1 VYHFVSSTLVETP
14 LTPQMRAHPPAG
26 FRNRHLLAL
35 DVLLLPLG
43 SLFAFGV
50 RFEGWSWPAGY
61 AATAF
66 WFIIL
71 ATPIKIGVA
80 MWSGLYRRVWR
91 HASVHEAEQLLLAG
105 AESGTICFLVGALF
119 IPMAGLAEHRVPL
132 SLLVLDALVAGTIFS
147 LPRMAVRLLAARRR
161 SGRIEGSRRALIAGA
176 GAAGAMIVR
185 ELRGNP
191 ELGLYPVGFVDDD
204 RSKRGNRV
212 ANLPVYG
219 ALENLPEIVKKHQ
232 IDEVIIAM
240 PRAPGSVIRE
250 VLDAAAAARV
260 NTRTVP
266 GMFDIISGRVAIR
279 ALRQVE
285 IQDLLRRDPVT
296 TSLEAVRTIVGD
308 GTILV
313 TGAGGSIGS
322 ELCRQ
327 LVALGPKRIVLA
339 GHGEN
344 SIFDIL
350 NELRES
356 APDVEFVPVIVDVR
370 DRERLGLVFRQWA
383 PIAVF
388 HAAAH
393 KHVPMMERNVAEA
406 ITNNILGTRNAAEL
420 AAEHGVERFVLISTD
435 KAVHPTN
442 VMGASKRAA
451 EMVVQLAAREYGR
464 NFVSVRFGN
473 VLGSRGSV
481 VPTFLKQIAAG
492 GPVTVTHPEM
502 RRYFMTIPESVQL
515 VLQASALGRG
525 GEVFVLDMG
534 EPIKIADLA
543 ADLIRLSGKEVGTDI
558 EIRFTGSRPGEK
570 LYEELFFSAE
580 QASPTEHEKVLRATN
595 ARLERDIAPLIC
607 NIIAAAQEGSS
618 DQELRTMLMEL
629 VPDFDP
635 TLAASQP
642 APIPPSPTETRLP

>member
-1 VYHFVSSTLVETP
+1 
-14 LTPQMRAHPPAG
+14 M
-26 FRNRHLLAL
+26 
-35 DVLLLPLG
+35 LPLAT
-43 SLFAFGV
+43 LAAFTI
-50 RFEGWSWPAGY
+50 RFEGLTWPPGY
-61 AATAF
+61 ALVAA
-66 WFIIL
+66 WFVVL
-71 ATPIKIGVA
+71 SLPIKMGVA
-80 MWSGLYRRVWR
+80 LGSGLYRRVWR
-91 HASVHEAEQLLLAG
+91 HASVHEVEQILA
-105 AESGTICFLVGALF
+105 AAAVSGVLCFLVGAF
-119 IPMAGLAEHRVPL
+119 VISGAGPRAASGPTLAAR
-132 SLLVLDALVAGTIFS
+132 ARRFFAAAIFT
-147 LPRMAVRLLAARRR
+147 LPRMAVRLIAARRR
-161 SGRIEGSRRALIAGA
+161 SGRQKDAQRALIAGA

-191 ELGLYPVGFVDDD
+191 ELGLDPVGFVDDD
-204 RSKRGNRV
+204 RSKQGNRV
-212 ANLPVYG
+212 FNLPVLG
-219 ALENLPEIVKKHQ
+219 SLGDLTTIVKSHK

-240 PRAPGSVIRE
+240 PRAPGTVIRE
-250 VLDAAAAARV
+250 VLDAAAAAKV
-260 NTRTVP
+260 KTRTVP

-279 ALRQVE
+279 ALRKVE
-285 IQDLLRRDPVT
+285 IQDLLRREPVT
-296 TSLEAVRTIVGD
+296 TSLEGVRTIVAGH
-308 GTILV
+308 TVLV

-327 LVALGPKRIVLA
+327 LVDLGPERVILA

-350 NELRES
+350 NELRAS
-356 APDVEFVPVIVDVR
+356 APDIEFVPVIVDVR
-370 DRERLGLVFRQWA
+370 DRELLSQAFRQWT

-406 ITNNILGTRNAAEL
+406 ITNNILGTRNVVEL
-420 AAEHGVERFVLISTD
+420 AAEFQVERLVLISTD

-442 VMGASKRAA
+442 IMGATKRVA
-451 EMVVQLAAREYGR
+451 EMVVQRAASEHGR

-481 VPTFLKQIAAG
+481 VPTFLRQIGNG

-515 VLQASALGRG
+515 VLQAGSLGKG

-558 EIRFTGSRPGEK
+558 EIRFSGSRPGEK

-580 QASPTEHEKVLRATN
+580 NATPTEHEKVLCATN
-595 ARLERDIAPLIC
+595 ATLPAGTSERVSR
-607 NIIAAAQEGSS
+607 IIIAAQEGRPEV
-618 DQELRTMLMEL
+618 ELRRLLMEL

-642 APIPPSPTETRLP
+642 VSAPSLPTETRRP

>member
-1 VYHFVSSTLVETP
+1 VETP
-14 LTPQMRAHPPAG
+14 LTPQLRTHPPAG
-26 FRNRHLLAL
+26 LRNRHLLAL
-35 DVLLLPLG
+35 DAVLLPLAT
-43 SLFAFGV
+43 LAAFTI
-50 RFEGWSWPAGY
+50 RFEGLTWPPGY
-61 AATAF
+61 ALVAA
-66 WFIIL
+66 WFVAL
-71 ATPIKIGVA
+71 SLPIKMGVA
-80 MWSGLYRRVWR
+80 LGAGLYQRVWR
-91 HASVHEAEQLLLAG
+91 HASVHEVEQILAASAISG
-105 AESGTICFLVGALF
+105 AVCFLVGAYL
-119 IPMAGLAEHRVPL
+119 ISGIGLAPLRVPL
-132 SLLVLDALVAGTIFS
+132 SLLVLDALFTGAVFAF
-147 LPRMAVRLLAARRR
+147 PRMAVRLLATRKRAGRRKDAQ
-161 SGRIEGSRRALIAGA
+161 RALIAGA
-176 GAAGAMIVR
+176 GAAGAMIAR

-191 ELGLYPVGFVDDD
+191 ELGLDPVGFVDDD
-204 RSKRGNRV
+204 RSKQGNRV
-212 ANLPVYG
+212 FNLPVLG
-219 ALENLPEIVKKHQ
+219 SLADLPAIVDSHR

-240 PRAPGSVIRE
+240 PRAPGTVIRE
-250 VLDAAAAARV
+250 VLDAAAAAKV
-260 NTRTVP
+260 KTRTVP

-279 ALRQVE
+279 ALRKVE
-285 IQDLLRRDPVT
+285 IQDLLRREPVT
-296 TSLEAVRTIVGD
+296 TSLEAVRAIVAGH
-308 GTILV
+308 TVLV

-327 LVALGPKRIVLA
+327 LVDLGPRRVILA

-350 NELRES
+350 NELRAS
-356 APDVEFVPVIVDVR
+356 APDVEFVPVIVDIR
-370 DRERLGLVFRQWA
+370 DRERLAGVFRRWA

-393 KHVPMMERNVAEA
+393 KHVPMMEVNVAEA
-406 ITNNILGTRNAAEL
+406 ITNNILGTRNVAEMAAEY
-420 AAEHGVERFVLISTD
+420 GVECLVLISTD

-442 VMGASKRAA
+442 VMGATKRVA
-451 EMVVQLAAREYGR
+451 EMVVQMAARDFKQ

-515 VLQASALGRG
+515 VLQAGALGKG

-558 EIRFTGSRPGEK
+558 EIRFSGSRPGEK

-580 QASPTEHEKVLRATN
+580 HSARTEHEKVLCATN
-595 ARLERDIAPLIC
+595 ARLPEGIAALVSG
-607 NIIAAAQEGSS
+607 IIAAAQEERP
-618 DQELRTMLMEL
+618 DAELRRLLMEL

-635 TLAASQP
+635 SLAASQP
-642 APIPPSPTETRLP
+642 TSAPPVPGQIRSS

>member
-1 VYHFVSSTLVETP
+1 MFPLATL
-14 LTPQMRAHPPAG
+14 LG
-26 FRNRHLLAL
+26 FTI
-35 DVLLLPLG
+35 
-43 SLFAFGV
+43 
-50 RFEGWSWPAGY
+50 RFEGLGWTAAYG
-61 AATAF
+61 ATAL
-66 WFIIL
+66 WFIL
-71 ATPIKIGVA
+71 FSVPVKLSIGVA
-80 MWSGLYRRVWR
+80 AGLYRRVWR
-91 HASVHEAEQLLLAG
+91 HASVHELEQLLLASTISG
-105 AESGTICFLVGALF
+105 AACFLIG
-119 IPMAGLAEHRVPL
+119 AGLIPDLGLATLRVPL
-132 SLLVLDALVAGTIFS
+132 SLLLLDAFLTAAIFT
-147 LPRMAVRLLAARRR
+147 LPRMAVRLVATRQRFGQKQDAVRV
-161 SGRIEGSRRALIAGA
+161 LIAGA
-176 GAAGAMIVR
+176 GAGGGMIVR
-185 ELRGNP
+185 ELQGNP
-191 ELGLYPVGFVDDD
+191 ELGLNPVGFVDDD

-212 ANLPVYG
+212 FNLPVFG
-219 ALENLPEIVKKHQ
+219 ALADLPKVVTEHDIG
-232 IDEVIIAM
+232 EVIIAM

-250 VLDAAAAARV
+250 VLDAAAKAGV

-279 ALRQVE
+279 ALRRVE
-285 IQDLLRRDPVT
+285 IQDLLRREPVS
-296 TSLEAVRTIVGD
+296 TSLDDVRGIIADKTV
-308 GTILV
+308 LV

-327 LVALGPKRIVLA
+327 LVTLRPTRIVLA

-350 NELRES
+350 NELRGHQS
-356 APDVEFVPVIVDVR
+356 DVEFVPVIVDVR
-370 DRERLGLVFRQWA
+370 DRERLDRVYREWA
-383 PIAVF
+383 PVAVF

-393 KHVPMMERNVAEA
+393 KHVPMMERNIAEA
-406 ITNNILGTRNAAEL
+406 ITNNVLGTRNVVDL
-420 AAEHGVERFVLISTD
+420 AAEHDVQRLVLISTD

-442 VMGASKRAA
+442 VMGASKRVA
-451 EMVVQLAAREYGR
+451 EMVVQMAARVQRR

-515 VLQASALGRG
+515 VLQAGSLGKG

-570 LYEELFFSAE
+570 LFEELFFSGELA
-580 QASPTEHEKVLRATN
+580 APTEHEKVLRATN
-595 ARLERDIAPLIC
+595 ARLAEGVGPLIDAL
-607 NIIAAAQEGSS
+607 IAAAQHGRP
-618 DQELRTMLMEL
+618 DELLRGLLQEL

-635 TLAASQP
+635 SLAASHP
-642 APIPPSPTETRLP
+642 AAVPPSPTEIRRP